1 MSLAS
6 DKVIVGKIGAPYG
19 VKGWVKINSYTET
32 PEGIFD
38 YAPWF
43 LGDEKEYQID
53 QWRPHGKSLV
63 AKIVGVDS
71 RDDAERIKNL
81 DININ
86 ASQLPDLGD
95 EGVYWRELTGMKV
108 VTTQGYDLGVV

>member
-32 PEGIFD
+32 PEGIFE

-43 LGDEKEYQID
+43 IGEEKEYQID
-53 QWRPHGKSLV
+53 
-63 AKIVGVDS
+63 
-71 RDDAERIKNL
+71 
-81 DININ
+81 
-86 ASQLPDLGD
+86 
-95 EGVYWRELTGMKV
+95 
-108 VTTQGYDLGVV
+108 